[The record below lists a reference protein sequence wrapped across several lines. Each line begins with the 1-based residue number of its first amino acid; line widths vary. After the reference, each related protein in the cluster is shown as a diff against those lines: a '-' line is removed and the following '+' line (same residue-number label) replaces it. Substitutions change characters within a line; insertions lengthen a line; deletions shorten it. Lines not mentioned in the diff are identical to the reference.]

1 MVLDWIYL
9 YNIRKYEGVNM
20 YVTKYNPA
28 KELQELRRGFK
39 NFDSF
44 LDNFIEK
51 EGSLIKTDFAPSVN
65 TREGEHAYHVE
76 VDLPGVKK
84 EDINVNVKD
93 NIVTISG
100 ERRAKEEIKEEDYY
114 KVESSYGKF
123 ERSFTLPENVDVE
136 NIHAESEDGV
146 LEVVIPKLVKAENRP
161 KRIEI
166 K

>member
-1 MVLDWIYL
+1 
-9 YNIRKYEGVNM
+9 M
-20 YVTKYNPA
+20 YVTKYSPV
-28 KELQELRRGFK
+28 KELQEFRNGFK
-39 NFDSF
+39 HFDSF
-44 LDNFIEK
+44 LDNFIEDR
-51 EGSLIKTDFAPSVN
+51 GSLLKTDFTPSVN

-84 EDINVNVKD
+84 DDINVDVKD

-100 ERRAKEEIKEEDYY
+100 ERKSKKEVKEEDYY

-136 NIHAESEDGV
+136 NIHAESQDGV
-146 LEVVIPKLVKAENRP
+146 LEVVIPKLIKVEN
-161 KRIEI
+161 KSKKIEI

>member
-1 MVLDWIYL
+1 
-9 YNIRKYEGVNM
+9 M

-28 KELQELRRGFK
+28 KELLDLKKGFK
-39 NFDSF
+39 DFDSF
-44 LDNFIEK
+44 LDNFIEDR
-51 EGSLIKTDFAPSVN
+51 GSLIKTDFTPSVN
-65 TREGEHAYHVE
+65 TREGENAYHVE

-84 EDINVNVKD
+84 DDINVDVKD

-100 ERRAKEEIKEEDYY
+100 ERKTKKEVKEEDYY

-136 NIHAESEDGV
+136 NIHAESQDGV
-146 LEVVIPKLVKAENRP
+146 LEVVIPKLSKAESQA
-161 KRIEI
+161 KKIEV

>member
-1 MVLDWIYL
+1 
-9 YNIRKYEGVNM
+9 M
-20 YVTKYNPA
+20 YVTKYNPS
-28 KELQELRRGFK
+28 KELQEFRKGFK
-39 NFDSF
+39 HFDSF
-44 LDNFIEK
+44 LDNFLEDR
-51 EGSLIKTDFAPSVN
+51 GNLIKTDFNPLVN

-84 EDINVNVKD
+84 DDIDVDVKD
-93 NIVTISG
+93 NMVTISG
-100 ERRAKEEIKEEDYY
+100 ERKTKKEVKEEDYY

-146 LEVVIPKLVKAENRP
+146 LEVVIPKLAKAEN
-161 KRIEI
+161 KSKKIEI

>member
-1 MVLDWIYL
+1 
-9 YNIRKYEGVNM
+9 M

-28 KELQELRRGFK
+28 KELLDLRKGFK
-39 NFDSF
+39 DFDSF
-44 LDNFIEK
+44 LDNFIEDR
-51 EGSLIKTDFAPSVN
+51 GSLLKTDFTPSVN

-76 VDLPGVKK
+76 VDLPGVNK
-84 EDINVNVKD
+84 ENINVDVKD

-100 ERRAKEEIKEEDYY
+100 ERKTKKEVKEDDYY

-146 LEVVIPKLVKAENRP
+146 LEVVIPKLAKTENKA
-161 KRIEI
+161 KKIEI

>member
-1 MVLDWIYL
+1 MYL
-9 YNIRKYEGVNM
+9 A
-20 YVTKYNPA
+20 KYNPE
-28 KELQELRRGFK
+28 KELQDFRRGFRS
-39 NFDSF
+39 FDSF
-44 LDNFIEK
+44 LDNIIGK
-51 EGSLIKTDFAPSVN
+51 SGSLVKSDFTPSVN

-84 EDINVNVKD
+84 DDISVDVEGNV
-93 NIVTISG
+93 VTISG
-100 ERRAKEEIKEEDYY
+100 ERKSKKEVKEEDYY

-146 LEVVIPKLVKAENRP
+146 LEVVIPKLAAVGSKS
-161 KRIEI
+161 KKIEI

>member
-1 MVLDWIYL
+1 MHIKIKGDKMSI
-9 YNIRKYEGVNM
+9 
-20 YVTKYNPA
+20 TKYNPER
-28 KELQELRRGFK
+28 ELQNVRREFRS
-39 NFDSF
+39 FDTF
-44 LDNFIEK
+44 LDSLIGK
-51 EGSLIKTDFAPSVN
+51 KGSLIGSDFTPSVN

-84 EDINVNVKD
+84 DDINVNVEG

-100 ERRAKEEIKEEDYY
+100 ERKSKKEVKEEDYY

-146 LEVVIPKLVKAENRP
+146 LEVVIPKLATVGSKS
-161 KRIEI
+161 KKIEI

>member
-1 MVLDWIYL
+1 
-9 YNIRKYEGVNM
+9 M
-20 YVTKYNPA
+20 YVTKYNPS
-28 KELQELRRGFK
+28 KELQEFRNGFK
-39 NFDSF
+39 HFDSF
-44 LDNFIEK
+44 LDNFIENR
-51 EGSLIKTDFAPSVN
+51 GSLLKTDFAPSVN

-84 EDINVNVKD
+84 SDIDVDVKD

-100 ERRAKEEIKEEDYY
+100 ERKTKEEVKEEDYY

-123 ERSFTLPENVDVE
+123 ERSFTLPDDIDVE

-146 LEVVIPKLVKAENRP
+146 LEVVIPKLAKVEKQS
-161 KRIEI
+161 KKIEI

>member
-1 MVLDWIYL
+1 
-9 YNIRKYEGVNM
+9 M
-20 YVTKYNPA
+20 YVTKYSPA
-28 KELQELRRGFK
+28 KELEEFRRGFK
-39 NFDSF
+39 HFDSF
-44 LDNFIEK
+44 LDNFIENR
-51 EGSLIKTDFAPSVN
+51 GSLLKTDFTPSVN

-84 EDINVNVKD
+84 SDIDVDVKD

-100 ERRAKEEIKEEDYY
+100 ERKTKEEVIEEDYY

-123 ERSFTLPENVDVE
+123 ERSFMLPGNVDVE

-146 LEVVIPKLVKAENRP
+146 LEVVIPKLAKIE
-161 KRIEI
+161 KQSKKIEI

>member
-1 MVLDWIYL
+1 
-9 YNIRKYEGVNM
+9 M
-20 YVTKYNPA
+20 YVTKYNPS
-28 KELQELRRGFK
+28 KELQEFRNGFK
-39 NFDSF
+39 HFDSF
-44 LDNFIEK
+44 LDNFIEDR
-51 EGSLIKTDFAPSVN
+51 GNLLKTDFTPSVN

-84 EDINVNVKD
+84 DNIDVDVKD

-100 ERRAKEEIKEEDYY
+100 ERKTKKEVKEEDYY

-136 NIHAESEDGV
+136 NIHAESQDGV
-146 LEVVIPKLVKAENRP
+146 LEVVIPKLTKAEN
-161 KRIEI
+161 KSKKIVI